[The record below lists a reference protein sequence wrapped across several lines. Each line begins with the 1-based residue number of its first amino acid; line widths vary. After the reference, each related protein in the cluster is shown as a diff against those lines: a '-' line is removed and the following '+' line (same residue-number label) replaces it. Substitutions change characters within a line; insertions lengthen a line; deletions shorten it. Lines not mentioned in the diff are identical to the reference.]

1 MLLSLFSQMFF
12 CRNEYIYY
20 PVFTCKRIECNERFP
35 QSEKVV
41 IESYF
46 LIAKKVEKH
55 SITGQL
61 PCRFFNGKAS
71 LFLTIIL

>member
-46 LIAKKVEKH
+46 LIASDSIYRKKAA
-55 SITGQL
+55 T
-61 PCRFFNGKAS
+61 NGM
-71 LFLTIIL
+71 